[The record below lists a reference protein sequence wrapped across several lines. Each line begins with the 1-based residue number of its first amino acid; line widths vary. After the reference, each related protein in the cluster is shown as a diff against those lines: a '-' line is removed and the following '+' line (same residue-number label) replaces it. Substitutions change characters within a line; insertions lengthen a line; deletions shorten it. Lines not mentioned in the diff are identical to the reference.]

1 MTEPV
6 LRVEDLQAHFFAP
19 EGVIKAVNGVSF
31 ALERGSTLAILG
43 ESGAGKTSVGLA
55 ILNLLPHPGRIVGGR
70 VLLEGREITALK
82 AEELR
87 QVRGREIAMIFQDP
101 VSGLNPLLPI
111 GTQVEEIIA
120 SHLPLSR
127 KETKRRSLELLSQMG
142 LSDPEHMASRY
153 PFHLSGG
160 MCQRVMIAIATALN
174 PKVLIADEPTSA
186 LDVTVQAAILQ
197 ELTDLRRRYG
207 TSVLLITHDIGVV
220 AQMAEEVAVM
230 YAGSIVESGKAAD
243 VFRQPRHPYTWALL
257 AARPRPD
264 RNHGKPLPSIP
275 GTAPNLAG
283 LPDECPFLPR
293 CPKALSL
300 CRREPA
306 PPLRELSRGHM
317 AACYNPVYVAE
328 TDASLA

>member
-19 EGVIKAVNGVSF
+19 EGVVKAVNGVSF
-31 ALERGSTLAILG
+31 ALDRGSTLGILG

-55 ILNLLPHPGRIVGGR
+55 ILNLLPHPGRIVGGH
-70 VLLEGREITALK
+70 VFLQGREITTLK
-82 AEELR
+82 PAELR
-87 QVRGREIAMIFQDP
+87 RIRGREVAMIFQDP
-101 VSGLNPLLPI
+101 VTGLNPVLPI
-111 GTQVEEIIA
+111 GVQVEEIITT
-120 SHLPLSR
+120 HLSLSR
-127 KETKRRSLELLSQMG
+127 KEAKQRSLQLLSQMG
-142 LSDPEHMASRY
+142 LSDPEQVASRY

-197 ELTDLRRRYG
+197 ELTDLRRRYD
-207 TSVLLITHDIGVV
+207 TSVLLISHDIGVV
-220 AQMAEEVAVM
+220 AQMAEQVAVM
-230 YAGSIVESGKAAD
+230 YAGSIVESGQATD
-243 VFRQPRHPYTWALL
+243 VFRHPRHPYTRALL

-264 RNHGKPLPSIP
+264 RDRGKPLPSLP
-275 GTAPNLAG
+275 GTAPNLAE

-300 CRREPA
+300 CRRDPA

-317 AACYNPVYVAE
+317 AACYNPVVYQEAPI
-328 TDASLA
+328 

>member
-19 EGVIKAVNGVSF
+19 EGVVKAVNGVSF
-31 ALERGSTLAILG
+31 ALDRGSTLGILG

-70 VLLEGREITALK
+70 VFLQGREITTLK
-82 AEELR
+82 PAELR
-87 QVRGREIAMIFQDP
+87 RIRGREVAMIFQDP
-101 VSGLNPLLPI
+101 VTGLNPVLPI
-111 GTQVEEIIA
+111 GVQVEEIITT
-120 SHLPLSR
+120 HLSLSR
-127 KETKRRSLELLSQMG
+127 KEAKQRSLQLLSQMG
-142 LSDPEHMASRY
+142 LSDPEQVASRY

-197 ELTDLRRRYG
+197 ELTDLRRRYD
-207 TSVLLITHDIGVV
+207 TSVLLISHDIGVV
-220 AQMAEEVAVM
+220 AQMAEQVAVM
-230 YAGSIVESGKAAD
+230 YAGSIVESGQATD
-243 VFRQPRHPYTWALL
+243 VFRHPRHPYTRALL

-264 RNHGKPLPSIP
+264 RDRGKPLPSLP
-275 GTAPNLAG
+275 GTAPNLAE

-300 CRREPA
+300 CRRDPA

-317 AACYNPVYVAE
+317 AACYNPVVYQEAPI
-328 TDASLA
+328 

>member
-19 EGVIKAVNGVSF
+19 EGVVKAVNGVSF
-31 ALERGSTLAILG
+31 TLDRGSTLGILG

-70 VLLEGREITALK
+70 VFLQGREITALK
-82 AEELR
+82 AADLR
-87 QVRGREIAMIFQDP
+87 RIRGREVAMIFQDP
-101 VSGLNPLLPI
+101 VTGLNPVLPI
-111 GTQVEEIIA
+111 GVQVEEIITT
-120 SHLPLSR
+120 HLSLSR
-127 KETKRRSLELLSQMG
+127 KEAKQRSLQLLSQMG
-142 LSDPEHMASRY
+142 LSDPEQVASRY

-197 ELTDLRRRYG
+197 ELTDLRRRYD
-207 TSVLLITHDIGVV
+207 TSVLLISHDIGVV
-220 AQMAEEVAVM
+220 AQMAEQVAVM
-230 YAGSIVESGKAAD
+230 YAGSIVESGQATA
-243 VFRQPRHPYTWALL
+243 VFRHPRHPYTRALL

-264 RNHGKPLPSIP
+264 RDQGKPLPSLP
-275 GTAPNLAG
+275 GSAPNLAE

-300 CRREPA
+300 CRRDPA

-317 AACYNPVYVAE
+317 AACYNPVVYQEAPN
-328 TDASLA
+328 

>member
-6 LRVEDLQAHFFAP
+6 LRVEDLQAHFFTP
-19 EGVIKAVNGVSF
+19 EGVIRAVNGVSL

-70 VLLEGREITALK
+70 VFLEGREISALK
-82 AEELR
+82 ARELR

-101 VSGLNPLLPI
+101 VGGLNPVLPI
-111 GTQVEEIIA
+111 GVQVEEIITT
-120 SHLPLSR
+120 HLPLSR
-127 KETKRRSLELLSQMG
+127 KEAKRRSLELLSQMG
-142 LSDPEHMASRY
+142 LPDPEQVASRY

-186 LDVTVQAAILQ
+186 LDVTVQAAILHD
-197 ELTDLRRRYG
+197 LADLRRRYG
-207 TSVLLITHDIGVV
+207 TSILLITHDIGVV
-220 AQMAEEVAVM
+220 AHMAEQVAVM
-230 YAGSIVESGKAAD
+230 YAGSIVESGEATD
-243 VFRQPRHPYTWALL
+243 VFHQPRHPYTWALL

-264 RNHGKPLPSIP
+264 RDQGKPLPSIP
-275 GTAPNLAG
+275 GTAPNLAE

-293 CPKALSL
+293 CSKALSL

-306 PPLRELSRGHM
+306 PPLSELSPRHM
-317 AACYNPVYVAE
+317 VACYNPVVHQEAPN
-328 TDASLA
+328 